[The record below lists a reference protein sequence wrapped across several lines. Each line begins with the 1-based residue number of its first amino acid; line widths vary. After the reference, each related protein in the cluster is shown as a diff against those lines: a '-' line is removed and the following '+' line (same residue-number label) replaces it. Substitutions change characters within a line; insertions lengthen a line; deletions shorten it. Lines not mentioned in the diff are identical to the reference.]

1 MSLLPDA
8 LGAVPADQGV
18 VPEAIPAESPPATEV
33 PASTTPTGG
42 ETPAPALEPEP
53 GPIPYARFKEINES
67 RKTLETRLQEL
78 QPIATIYDHLRS
90 DPKAAARFA
99 QAVSTSMGQA
109 VDQPAEG
116 LDESLMT
123 ETELYLYRKV
133 QGLESTLGQTVK
145 TSEAAQDAVTAR
157 ELHESVG
164 RVGTWAKEQ
173 GLPFDADQVFSA
185 IDTLNVE
192 GLLASGQTLDDLA
205 RTAFKVVAFD
215 ALPDVIKQKTYA
227 EQHRRASASLVP
239 GTSRGGTVVE
249 RVSSVRDAVNV
260 AWKKAGLPE
269 P

>member
-1 MSLLPDA
+1 MSLQPDA

-18 VPEAIPAESPPATEV
+18 APEAIPADSPPAPEV
-33 PASTTPTGG
+33 PASPEPAGG
-42 ETPAPALEPEP
+42 ETPAPAGEPEP
-53 GPIPYARFKEINES
+53 GPIPYARFKEVNES
-67 RKTLETRLQEL
+67 RKTLEARLQDL
-78 QPIATIYDHLRS
+78 QPIATIYDHLKR
-90 DPKAAARFA
+90 DPKAAQQFA
-99 QAVSTSMGQA
+99 AAVSTAMGQA
-109 VDQPAEG
+109 GEPPVEG
-116 LDESLMT
+116 LDESQMT
-123 ETELYLYRKV
+123 DTEVFLYRKV
-133 QGLESTLGQTVK
+133 RELEGTLGQTVK

-157 ELHESVG
+157 ELHEAVG
-164 RVGTWAKEQ
+164 RVGTWAKDQ
-173 GLPFDADQVFSA
+173 GLPFNADQVFSA

-215 ALPDVIKQKTYA
+215 ALPDVVKQKTYA
-227 EQHRRASASLVP
+227 EQHKKAAASVVP